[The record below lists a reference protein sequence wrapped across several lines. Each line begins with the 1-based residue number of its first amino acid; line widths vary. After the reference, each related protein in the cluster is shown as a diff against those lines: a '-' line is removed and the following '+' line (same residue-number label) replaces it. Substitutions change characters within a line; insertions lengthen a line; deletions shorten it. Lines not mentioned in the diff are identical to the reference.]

1 MNFILNQNSFK
12 NYRVLPPLPR
22 KQKQRKILP
31 NKVIKSYPI
40 IFDRYN
46 VEENSSNYLK
56 CRIFP
61 LKPSILPATE
71 CMLEAVRSYETR
83 SRSDTRARPRRWLH
97 LCVKTRVY
105 VRIRGRGALVFG
117 LWSRLGLVYK
127 YNESCAPHNI
137 TSLLARDL
145 D

>member
-1 MNFILNQNSFK
+1 MFPSSSLTSSHPF
-12 NYRVLPPLPR
+12 PPK
-22 KQKQRKILP
+22 KQKQRKILA
-31 NKVIKSYPI
+31 NKVIKSHYI
-40 IFDRYN
+40 RSYN
-46 VEENSSNYLK
+46 VEETSSSYLK

-105 VRIRGRGALVFG
+105 VRIRGRAALVFG